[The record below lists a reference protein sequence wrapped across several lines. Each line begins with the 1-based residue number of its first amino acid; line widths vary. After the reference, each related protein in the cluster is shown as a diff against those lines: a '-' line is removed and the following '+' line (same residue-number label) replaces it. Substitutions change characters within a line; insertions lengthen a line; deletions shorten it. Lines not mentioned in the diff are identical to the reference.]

1 MGLLGGGG
9 GPKPPMKPTTGQIPV
24 VRPATQKIPLAKP
37 ATQRIPVQK
46 PPSSS
51 ASPSP
56 RAEPGRQ
63 KPLGQ
68 VLKEMELLNEGQ
80 IQEALAI
87 QRKEGGVL
95 GEILVKLGFVG
106 REDIL
111 LALAAQMGM
120 EVVDLNEIEISPEA
134 LNKVP
139 PTMAKFHS
147 IVPISFV
154 DNVLTVAMANPHD
167 VSVLDDLRYNLHCEV
182 KGAVASEEGIKEALE
197 KFYKHRQESL
207 GTVLDQMGSDEL
219 KFEEA
224 KDPKKRGAYNVDDAV
239 NAAPVVN
246 LLNAILSTAIKAQA
260 SDIHFEPFE
269 AEFKVRYRVDGVLYE
284 MQAPPPHLANPL
296 VSRIKVLSNLDISE
310 TRLPQDGRILLTVGG
325 RPVDLRVS
333 TLPVIHGESVVMRV
347 LDRSVV
353 KLDVDNIGLREE
365 EMKLLKNLINL
376 PHGIIIVTG
385 PTGSGKTT
393 TLYSCLNSAN
403 DVKWKIITTE
413 DPVEYDLDG
422 IVQCQ
427 VNEDIEVS
435 YAHLLRSI
443 LRQDPDTI
451 LVGEVRDL
459 ETAQIAV
466 EAALTGHLVFS
477 TLHTND
483 APSAITRLLDL
494 GVEPFLI
501 CASMEA
507 IVAQRLVRRICTK
520 CKEQVVPTEEMLME
534 LGLTAA
540 DTRGKK
546 FCIGKGC
553 PACNQTGYKGRMA
566 IFEMMLLTERVKEMV
581 MKNASTEQLRHIAR
595 EQGMRTL
602 RESGLLAIFDGHTS
616 VEEVVRETLFG
627 S

>member
-1 MGLLGGGG
+1 MGKGD
-9 GPKPPMKPTTGQIPV
+9 
-24 VRPATQKIPLAKP
+24 
-37 ATQRIPVQK
+37 
-46 PPSSS
+46 
-51 ASPSP
+51 
-56 RAEPGRQ
+56 PGRQ

-68 VLKEMELLNEGQ
+68 VLKEMELISEGQ
-80 IQEALAI
+80 IQEALQI
-87 QRKEGGVL
+87 QRKQGGVI
-95 GEILVKLGFVG
+95 GEILVNMGYVA
-106 REDIL
+106 REEIL

-120 EVVDLNEIEISPEA
+120 EVVDLDELDVDPVVI
-134 LNKVP
+134 NKLP
-139 PTMAKFHS
+139 ANMAKS
-147 IVPISFV
+147 YNVIPIKFE
-154 DNVLTVAMANPHD
+154 NGILTVAMSNPHD
-167 VSVLDDLRYNLHCEV
+167 VNVRDDLRHTLHCEV
-182 KGAVASEEGIKEALE
+182 QGAVASEEAVKRALE
-197 KFYKHRQESL
+197 KYYAHQQTSI
-207 GTVLDQMGSDEL
+207 GTVLESMSSDEL
-219 KFEEA
+219 KFEEMKEA
-224 KDPKKRGAYNVDDAV
+224 KKGKGSYNVDDLA
-239 NAAPVVN
+239 NSAPVVK
-246 LLNAILSTAIKAQA
+246 LLNLILGTAIKAQA

-269 AEFKVRYRVDGVLYE
+269 TEFKCRYRVDGVLYE
-284 MQAPPPHLANPL
+284 MESPPTHLANPL

-310 TRLPQDGRILLTVGG
+310 TRLPQDGRILLNVSG

-333 TLPVIHGESVVMRV
+333 TLPTIFGESVVMRV

-353 KLDVDNIGLREE
+353 KLDLENVGLREE

-403 DVKWKIITTE
+403 DIRWKIITTE

-427 VNEDIEVS
+427 VNEDIKVT
-435 YAHLLRSI
+435 YASLLRSI

-507 IVAQRLVRRICTK
+507 IVAQRLVRKICVK
-520 CKEQVVPTEEMLME
+520 CKTEIAPTEEMLME
-534 LGLTAA
+534 IGLTPN
-540 DTRGKK
+540 DVKGKK
-546 FCIGKGC
+546 FCFGKGC
-553 PACNQTGYKGRMA
+553 SNCNNTGYRGRQA
-566 IFEMMLLTERVKEMV
+566 IFEMMLLTDRVKELI
-581 MKNASTEQLRHIAR
+581 MKSASTEQLRHIAR

-602 RESGLLAIFDGHTS
+602 RESGLLAIFDGHTTI
-616 VEEVVRETLFG
+616 EEVVRETLFTA
-627 S
+627 

>member
-1 MGLLGGGG
+1 MPIVGG
-9 GPKPPMKPTTGQIPV
+9 GPAGKGGKPVPAPASAKPGVPMKV
-24 VRPATQKIPLAKP
+24 N
-37 ATQRIPVQK
+37 
-46 PPSSS
+46 SS

-56 RAEPGRQ
+56 RDSGRQ

-68 VLKEMELLNEGQ
+68 VLKEMELVNEGQ

-120 EVVDLNEIEISPEA
+120 EVVDLTELEIPPEVI
-134 LNKVP
+134 NKVP
-139 PTMAKFHS
+139 VNLAKNYLV
-147 IVPISFV
+147 VPISF
-154 DNVLTVAMANPHD
+154 DGGVLTVAMANPHD
-167 VSVLDDLRYNLHCEV
+167 VAMLDDLRHNLHCEIR
-182 KGAVASEEGIKEALE
+182 GAVASEESIKDALE
-197 KFYKHRQESL
+197 KYYAHRQESL
-207 GTVLDQMGSDEL
+207 GTVLETMGTDEL
-219 KFEEA
+219 KFEDS
-224 KDPKKRGAYNVDDAV
+224 KDAKKRGAYNVDEAV

-269 AEFKVRYRVDGVLYE
+269 GEFKVRYRVDGVLYE
-284 MQAPPPHLANPL
+284 MQAPPLHLANPL

-333 TLPVIHGESVVMRV
+333 TLPCIFGESVVMRV

-353 KLDVDNIGLREE
+353 KLDLDNVGLREE
-365 EMKLLKNLINL
+365 EMRLVTQLINL

-393 TLYSCLNSAN
+393 TLYSALNRAN

-427 VNEDIEVS
+427 VNEDIQVN
-435 YAHLLRSI
+435 YASLLRAI

-501 CASMEA
+501 CASIEA
-507 IVAQRLVRRICTK
+507 IVAQRLVRKICSK
-520 CKEQVVPTEEMLME
+520 CKESIVPTEEMLME

-540 DTRGKK
+540 DVRGKK
-546 FCIGKGC
+546 FCFGKGC
-553 PACNQTGYKGRMA
+553 PACNNTGYKGRQA
-566 IFEMMLLTERVKEMV
+566 IFEMMLLTERQKELV
-581 MKNASTEQLRHIAR
+581 MKSASTEQLRHVAR

-602 RESGLLAIFDGHTS
+602 RESGLMAIFDGHTT
-616 VEEVVRETLFG
+616 VEEVVRETLFTA
-627 S
+627 